1 MEVETDPEDPERLWH
16 GRKKKRKRKE
26 GKSSRSAPDFVWWRG
41 RGKPGRARQRVLVCC
56 VIVFYMRV
64 VGEEIQAVK
73 RAGVEKQRERA
84 VRLGFGC

>member
-1 MEVETDPEDPERLWH
+1 MEVETDPEDPER
-16 GRKKKRKRKE
+16 GCGVAGKKKE

-64 VGEEIQAVK
+64 VGEVRRYK
-73 RAGVEKQRERA
+73 R
-84 VRLGFGC
+84 